1 METLPSACPR
11 LKDTDVEAEDMAAP
25 TTAFEYRQRGG
36 LKTLAWPAFDP
47 FGVDVMVSTRHGGVS
62 CGAHG
67 EYATL
72 NLGLHVGDDAADVL
86 ENRRRVAT
94 ALGADPGDFVF
105 CNQTHGRQVQI
116 VTRAD
121 RGRGAFT
128 ADDAIAGADALVTQ
142 DPGTVLMIM
151 VADCVPIVLYDPTA
165 HVLAC
170 VHAGWRGTVAQVA
183 EAALAAMATLGAQ
196 AANVIA
202 GIGPAIP
209 PGRYQVG
216 DEVAAA
222 ARESLGWHA
231 QEVVRPDGTG
241 KWLFDLWTAN
251 RLLLQEA
258 GVPERNIQV
267 ADVPT
272 GTGPGLFFSDRHAR
286 PCGRFAAIAR
296 LTT

>member
-1 METLPSACPR
+1 MTTS
-11 LKDTDVEAEDMAAP
+11 
-25 TTAFEYRQRGG
+25 TTAYEYRQRGG
-36 LKTLAWPAFDP
+36 LETLAWPAFDP
-47 FGVDVMVSTRHGGVS
+47 FGVDVLVSTRQGGVS
-62 CGAHG
+62 RGEHG

-72 NLGLHVGDDAADVL
+72 NLGLHVGDNAADVL

-94 ALGADPGDFVF
+94 AMSADPGDFVF
-105 CNQTHGRQVQI
+105 CNQTHGRQVQV

-128 ADDAIAGADALVTQ
+128 AGNAVAGADALVTR
-142 DPGTVLMIM
+142 DPGTILVIM
-151 VADCVPIVLYDPTA
+151 VADCVPIVLYDPAA

-183 EAALAAMATLGAQ
+183 QAALAAMSSLGAR

-222 ARESLGWHA
+222 ARESLGSQA
-231 QEVVRPDGTG
+231 QEVIRPDGTG

-258 GVPERNIQV
+258 GVPERNIQL
-267 ADVPT
+267 AAVPT
-272 GTGPGLFFSDRHAR
+272 GSDPGLFFSDRAAR
-286 PCGRFAAIAR
+286 PCGRFAAVAR